1 MVLLIQQRV
10 GNAEHWPKEKP
21 QNEGTAPEGLWG
33 ARAERGKQPTQLIES
48 ASSRQ
53 SWGLPI
59 NHSGTNRI

>member
-1 MVLLIQQRV
+1 MLIHEGV
-10 GNAEHWPKEKP
+10 EDIECWHKEKP
-21 QNEGTAPEGLWG
+21 YNEGTALTGLWG